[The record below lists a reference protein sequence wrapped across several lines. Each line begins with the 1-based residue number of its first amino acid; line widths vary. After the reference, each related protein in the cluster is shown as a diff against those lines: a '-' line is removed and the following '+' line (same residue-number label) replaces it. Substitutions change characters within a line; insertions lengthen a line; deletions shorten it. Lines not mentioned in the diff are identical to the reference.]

1 MHFNNKK
8 NAIAKQTTTQKPNK
22 KTQARKEKYHD
33 FDGNWK
39 GMIHE
44 FIEEFIEFFL
54 PQLYPHV
61 DFSYPPE
68 FLDTELQNI
77 LESIGTNKRILD
89 KLVKVRLKN
98 GSFKWL
104 LIHIEVQSYFEK
116 LFAERMFLLYAMIF
130 SKFRQKIL
138 GIVIYTNKKTPKIFN
153 KYEDSGFGSTA
164 FYEFLAYKVAEQKEA
179 TLILS
184 ENIFALFVLAN
195 LYVTQTN
202 KKDPKRLLMKEK
214 LFQLAVEK
222 KINLDKIIRL
232 LTFVDG
238 IMQLS
243 KDLQEEYNNY
253 VVKYLKSEK
262 TMVAESK
269 TDKIIAEYFEMVKE
283 KQRATEQTS
292 LKQLED
298 FLGLE
303 ISKPIRILYFDY
315 AWTTEQIAELFN
327 LEKELV
333 EAIIDVIKN
342 RK

>member
-1 MHFNNKK
+1 M
-8 NAIAKQTTTQKPNK
+8 AKQATTPKPAD
-22 KTQARKEKYHD
+22 KTHKPKAKYHD
-33 FDGNWK
+33 FDGHWK

-98 GSFKWL
+98 GTFKWL

-130 SKFRQKIL
+130 AKFRQKIL
-138 GIVIYTNKKTPKIFN
+138 GIVIYTNKKIPKIFN

-164 FYEFLAYKVAEQKEA
+164 SYEFLAYKVVEQKEDK
-179 TLILS
+179 LVLS
-184 ENIFALFVLAN
+184 NNIFALFVLAN
-195 LYVTQTN
+195 LFVTKTN
-202 KKDPKRLLMKEK
+202 KKDPNRLAMKEK
-214 LFQLAVEK
+214 LFELAVERN
-222 KINLDKIIRL
+222 INLQKIRRL

-243 KDLQEEYNNY
+243 KDLQEEYKNFVFHHFKTDN
-253 VVKYLKSEK
+253 
-262 TMVAESK
+262 TMVAESQNAK
-269 TDKIIAEYFEMVKE
+269 LYSDLFGKFEEDLKIRSLQFEAKVKQQE
-283 KQRATEQTS
+283 AKEQEAKDRKSTRLNSSHVVTS
-292 LKQLED
+292 RMP
-298 FLGLE
+298 
-303 ISKPIRILYFDY
+303 SS
-315 AWTTEQIAELFN
+315 A
-327 LEKELV
+327 
-333 EAIIDVIKN
+333 
-342 RK
+342 